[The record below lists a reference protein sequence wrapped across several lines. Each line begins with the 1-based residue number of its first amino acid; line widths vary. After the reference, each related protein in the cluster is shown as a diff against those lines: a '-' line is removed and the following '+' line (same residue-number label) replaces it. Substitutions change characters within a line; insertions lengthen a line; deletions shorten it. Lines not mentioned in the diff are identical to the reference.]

1 MDKLL
6 LKFVG
11 LFNGLLQKT
20 GVDTFQLHE
29 ILRVKLLM
37 DNRRPRTAFG
47 NRAARSGG
55 KAPSPILANLLIM
68 FMGLMIGLALFL
80 SFKPLL
86 GQTLYFSIFM
96 MMMALTLISDFSS
109 VIIDSR
115 DQFIILP
122 RPVNDRTVAMSRFLH
137 VTLYISRIA
146 FLLGIPGILIIGF
159 VDGWAAT
166 PLFFIQII
174 EATLLSVLLVNLV
187 YFVLIK
193 AVSAQKFKDIIN
205 YVQITFSVSLFA
217 IYYLVPRL
225 VNVKSLKDIDVLSHQ
240 WVYFWPPVW
249 ISSLNEALLHSGRSN
264 SLIIVFAVLGLI
276 LPIIGIWFVAKVLAP
291 GFNKKLAI
299 VSNADGG
306 NIDGKKQHKTDFR
319 DKIANWLAPD
329 PIENA
334 GFKITWKLATRTRD
348 FKMKVYP
355 AFAYVPIYFI
365 YFTFN
370 GKGETLSEKFE
381 HVRNSSTYIFL
392 IYLTTF
398 VLLSILQNVSQSAK
412 YKSAWVYYTLPI
424 DQPGKI
430 LSGMYKA
437 IIAVYFLPYCLVIGI
452 ITLVIWGPSTLNDI
466 ILAFIISIIYGMLM
480 ALFTVKGLPFSKPV
494 MVKAG
499 SGKMIVS
506 FILLGLIII
515 LGLGH
520 KFLARWETVIWL
532 LIIPMLLINWIM
544 FRQYKKQSW
553 DAIELADID

>member
-47 NRAARSGG
+47 NRTARSGG
-55 KAPSPILANLLIM
+55 KAPNPIMANLLIM
-68 FMGLMIGLALFL
+68 FMGLMISLTLFL

-86 GQTLYFSIFM
+86 GQTIYFSIFM

-146 FLLGIPGILIIGF
+146 LLLGIPGLVIIGF
-159 VDGWAAT
+159 VDGWAAA
-166 PLFFIQII
+166 PLFFIQLI

-187 YFVLIK
+187 YFILIR

-205 YVQITFSVSLFA
+205 YVQIAFSVSLFA
-217 IYYLVPRL
+217 VYYLVPRL
-225 VNVKSLKDIDVLSHQ
+225 INVKSLKDIDLLSHQ
-240 WVYFWPPVW
+240 WIYFWPPFW
-249 ISSLNEALLHSGRSN
+249 ISSLNEVLLHAGRSN
-264 SLIIVFAVLGLI
+264 SLIIGFAVLGLI
-276 LPIIGIWFVAKVLAP
+276 IPIVGIWFVAKVLAP
-291 GFNKKLAI
+291 GFNKKLTI

-306 NIDGKKQHKTDFR
+306 NIADKKQHKTDFR

-370 GKGETLSEKFE
+370 GKGETLNEKIE
-381 HVRNSSTYIFL
+381 HIQNSSTYIFL

-437 IIAVYFLPYCLVIGI
+437 IIAVYFLPYCLVIGV

-466 ILAFIISIIYGMLM
+466 ILAFIISVIYGMLM

-506 FILLGLIII
+506 FILLGLIVI